1 MLEVMVA
8 DTDRTWLRTCALWLK
23 AAGYTVTTAN
33 SAPALARTLRD
44 STPYGLRLI
53 DSKLLLSANRGE
65 VPVLAS
71 ATPGFVWREHSSV
84 PLVICSGRGTAVN
97 CPRPRAH
104 ATLEILLHYILHPET
119 IRLLDA
125 AMVGEI
131 LSMLP
136 NATVAEALIARFT
149 RETLA
154 LVKTMNQAQAL
165 AQRTAWQASLHS
177 LQGCAAAI
185 GAVGLLDVATG
196 FEARD
201 GSATVTTIEEI
212 LAGTIA
218 ATGHSMRRA
227 VGAYFATA

>member
-1 MLEVMVA
+1 MVA

-53 DSKLLLSANRGE
+53 DSRLLLSANRGE
-65 VPVLAS
+65 VPVLAG
-71 ATPGFVWREHSSV
+71 ATPGFLWREHSSV
-84 PLVICSGRGTAVN
+84 PLVLCSGRGTAVN
-97 CPRPRAH
+97 CPRPRTP

-131 LSMLP
+131 LGMLP
-136 NATVAEALIARFT
+136 NAAVAEAIIARFT
-149 RETLA
+149 RETSA
-154 LVKTMNQAQAL
+154 LIKTMNQAQAL
-165 AQRTAWQASLHS
+165 APRTAWQESLHT

-185 GAVGLLDVATG
+185 GAVGLLEVVMS

-201 GSATVTTIEEI
+201 GSATATTIEEI

-218 ATGHSMRRA
+218 ATGDSLRRA

>member
-1 MLEVMVA
+1 MIEVMVA

-23 AAGYTVTTAN
+23 AAGHTVTTAN

-44 STPYGLRLI
+44 NTPYGLRLI

-97 CPRPRAH
+97 CPRPRAP

-131 LSMLP
+131 LSVLP

-154 LVKTMNQAQAL
+154 LVKTMTQAQAL
-165 AQRTAWQASLHS
+165 AQHTAWQESLHS

-185 GAVGLLDVATG
+185 GAVGLLDVVTS

-201 GSATVTTIEEI
+201 GSATATTIEAI

-218 ATGHSMRRA
+218 ATGHSLRRA
-227 VGAYFATA
+227 IGAYFAAA